1 LEPDRD
7 TTIVT
12 AAEETARVETQE
24 VLTGRVVVETSVDV
38 VDEPVRATLDGDVVD
53 VVRVPRDEVVTVL
66 PEIRVDGDVT
76 IIPVVEE
83 VLVVEKRLVLKE
95 ELHVRRR
102 TETRTVEVPV
112 RLRRQTA
119 TIRREDADGIDNS
132 EAE

>member
-1 LEPDRD
+1 M
-7 TTIVT
+7 T

-132 EAE
+132 EA

>member
-1 LEPDRD
+1 MEPDRD

-132 EAE
+132 EA